1 MSVVGLLLCLYHR
14 FLPPAVIIFDVHHHY
29 LFMLVLI
36 FQDTESCPVSSL
48 LRLSIQLK
56 KKKEFLFCIATQ
68 HVLGDVA
75 NNKGL
80 FGLTGCSFSLTL
92 GADQV
97 FQITFPICV
106 INSYSDNRL

>member
-56 KKKEFLFCIATQ
+56 KKKKNFCFALQ
-68 HVLGDVA
+68 HSMCWEML
-75 NNKGL
+75 
-80 FGLTGCSFSLTL
+80 
-92 GADQV
+92 
-97 FQITFPICV
+97 QIIKDYLV
-106 INSYSDNRL
+106 